1 MSVDPLT
8 FLNTPPLPDATLL
21 LALTG
26 WMDGG
31 RVSTGTVRHLMH
43 GRDLTAVAR
52 IEPGGFYI
60 DNFPGD
66 MQVSAVFRP
75 EVRHEGGLV
84 TRFDM
89 SSNEFSA
96 DPEKNLL
103 FFLGREPNMN
113 WAAFAEMI
121 FAVCAKV
128 GVKRIMFMGSFG
140 GSVPHTREPRLYGSV
155 STPTLLPVLELHGI
169 RPSDYEG
176 PASFASYLIHLAPRH
191 HVEMISI
198 AAEIPGYLEGANR

>member
-1 MSVDPLT
+1 
-8 FLNTPPLPDATLL
+8 
-21 LALTG
+21 
-26 WMDGG
+26 MDGG
-31 RVSTGTVRHLMH
+31 RVSTGTVRHLMQ
-43 GRDLTAVAR
+43 GRDLTAIAR
-52 IEPGGFYI
+52 IAPGGFYI

-113 WAAFAEMI
+113 WSAFAEII

-155 STPTLLPVLELHGI
+155 STASLLPTLEQHGI

-176 PASFASYLIHLAPRH
+176 PASFASYLIHLAPKH

-198 AAEIPGYLEGANR
+198 AAEIPDTWKGPTRSASKRSPAEWDEFWACR